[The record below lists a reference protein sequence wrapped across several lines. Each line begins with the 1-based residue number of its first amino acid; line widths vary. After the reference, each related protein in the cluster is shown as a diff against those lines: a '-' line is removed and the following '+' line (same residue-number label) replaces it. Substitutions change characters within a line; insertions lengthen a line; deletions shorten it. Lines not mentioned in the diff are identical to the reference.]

1 MITDHKALVTLYGNP
16 SAKLPLRLE
25 RWAMR
30 LLPYQPMI
38 EYRKGCDNPSD
49 YLSRHPRVSEKS
61 SREELV
67 AEEYVNFIAAETIPK
82 AMSYAKVLAATLV
95 LQPNSDLGDDLA
107 LKSTQCVF

>member
-1 MITDHKALVTLYGNP
+1 
-16 SAKLPLRLE
+16 
-25 RWAMR
+25 
-30 LLPYQPMI
+30 MI

-67 AEEYVNFIAAETIPK
+67 AEEYVNFIATESVPK

-107 LKSTQCVF
+107 L